1 MLAARLCGA
10 LSYCS
15 KNYPVPQY
23 IPLKAFRREV
33 ESGVLDVSGVVV
45 LLSTWCYAVL
55 HGVHSLP
62 SIEGIHCDAPDAI
75 STVQSIHA
83 HTLHLISQV
92 STSECPYVR
101 MNRFGMVP
109 CFSMC

>member
-33 ESGVLDVSGVVV
+33 ESGVLDVSGVVI

-62 SIEGIHCDAPDAI
+62 SIEGIHCDALM
-75 STVQSIHA
+75 Q
-83 HTLHLISQV
+83 LLLCRV
-92 STSECPYVR
+92 STHILYT
-101 MNRFGMVP
+101 
-109 CFSMC
+109 